1 VRIVLLIALSAGL
14 WTVAAGAQRAGAFS
28 ASRGHPAI
36 AYNSSAVNTVVTA
49 LNAKI
54 ESGEAKL
61 AYDPVR
67 GYLPAVLEA
76 LAVPVESQLLV
87 YSQTSFQAK
96 RINRTNPRAVYFT
109 DHVAVG
115 WVRTGEVL
123 EIAAQD
129 PKQGTVFYTIDQK
142 PDLVPHISRND
153 GCLSCHLSWDTLAV
167 PGPLVLTTMPRHN
180 DEEYA
185 NGSHVDHGMPIDER
199 WGGWFVTGERVPRSM
214 GNVELIQPKMPASG
228 ATPVPAKTSVT
239 GEFDLAGYMTPYSDV
254 VALMVLEHQANATNL
269 ITRAGWEYRL
279 ALAGA
284 PGGSNGLSPLVRD
297 AVNDLVDYFLFVD
310 EAPMKAPIKGTSG
323 FTEKFSA
330 EGPRDPKGRSLH
342 ELQLQTRLMK
352 YPLSYMIYSPGFVNL
367 PAPLKAAIYARMDEV
382 LSGADAQPKYARL
395 TAADRAAV
403 KEILAATRP

>member
-1 VRIVLLIALSAGL
+1 MRIVLLIALSIGL

-28 ASRGHPAI
+28 ASRAHPAI
-36 AYNSSAVNTVVTA
+36 AYNASPVNTVVTA

-54 ESGEAKL
+54 ESGETKL

-67 GYLPAVLEA
+67 GYLPAVLDA
-76 LAVPVESQLLV
+76 LAIPVESQLLV

-142 PDLVPHISRND
+142 PDPVPHISRND

-167 PGPLVLTTMPRHN
+167 PGPLVLTTMPRHS
-180 DEEYA
+180 DDEYA

-199 WGGWFVTGERVPRSM
+199 WGGWFVTGEHVPRSM
-214 GNVELIQPKMPASG
+214 GNVELIQPKMAASG
-228 ATPVPAKTSVT
+228 ATPVPAKTSVK

-269 ITRAGWEYRL
+269 ITRVGWEYRL

-284 PGGSNGLSPLVRD
+284 PGGNNGLSPLVRD

-310 EAPMKAPIKGTSG
+310 EAPIKAPIKGSSG

-367 PAPLKAAIYARMDEV
+367 PPPLKDAIYARLDEV
-382 LSGADAQPKYARL
+382 LSGADKQPKYSRL
-395 TAADRAAV
+395 SAADRAAV